1 VKRLRS
7 LAVALLAAASL
18 VLLTASLAVA
28 AAPSQPLGTNVKD
41 PELKPSGVLGS
52 KLEEPEEEAAKQLA
66 RKYVPIAMLRE
77 ETDPPCETSAEQYE
91 PTSVETM
98 LGNPTV
104 TLQKYDEKTGKL
116 EDIAKAPTV
125 EDIAGL
131 KGDYYLN
138 LRGEALGDTC
148 VYARDFAQ
156 LLLEEKAPP
165 ITYAH
170 IAREPNHEGFALQYW
185 FFWYFNQFNDLH
197 EGDWEGMQLTFE
209 SNTPKEALRE
219 EPGEVILFQH
229 AGGEKAKW
237 TDSKLQKEGT
247 HPVVYPAAGS
257 HATFY
262 DSAVYVQNGQ
272 NGSGV
277 GCDNTTEPLREL
289 KLRPV
294 VIPEA
299 APEEGPFAWLSYKG
313 RWGEREKGYNN
324 GPTGPATKTV
334 WREPF
339 AWMEGQRS
347 TSPRLPGGSIVGP
360 QVTGAFCGAVAAA
373 SELINLDIK
382 SPGAATITIVAG
394 VVILILL
401 IGITRWWPVDL
412 EHLRKKRAFGQLVR
426 AARQLYG
433 RHFLVL
439 VPIGLAALPIVGAI
453 TLLGQ
458 TIGNRNS
465 GGKGALLAL
474 ADLLEFVGR
483 PVASALVAA
492 VVIVFVRGLVET
504 GDAGFL
510 SSWRGVG
517 QRFWRVVGGQI
528 IATLGVTLLA
538 ITVIGLP
545 WAIWKYFGWQFVQ
558 QQILFEDKPL
568 RAAFRDSS
576 ELVRG
581 HWWRTVRVAGFF
593 WLVSIVAGPVLGF
606 VLIFLNFSL
615 LWINLIGS
623 LVFALIIPYVTLGH
637 TLLYFDLQERAATEP
652 VKPRR
657 SWRLWRPRQFG
668 RVVQRPPRAI
678 PPAPTPAG

>member
-1 VKRLRS
+1 MKRLGS
-7 LAVALLAAASL
+7 LAVAVWATAFFVLCASSAFAAE
-18 VLLTASLAVA
+18 
-28 AAPSQPLGTNVKD
+28 
-41 PELKPSGVLGS
+41 PELAG
-52 KLEEPEEEAAKQLA
+52 EAAAKQLA
-66 RKYVPIAMLRE
+66 KKYVPTVMLRE
-77 ETDPPCETSAEQYE
+77 EQHPPCETSAEQYQ

-104 TLQKYDEKTGKL
+104 ILQHYDERTGKL
-116 EDIAKAPTV
+116 EDVKRAPTV
-125 EDIAGL
+125 KDVAGL

-156 LLLEEKAPP
+156 LVLEEKAPQV
-165 ITYAH
+165 TYAH
-170 IAREPNHEGFALQYW
+170 IAREPNHDGFALQYW

-197 EGDWEGMQLTFE
+197 EGDWEGMQLTFK
-209 SNTPKEALRE
+209 SNTAEGALKE
-219 EPGEVILFQH
+219 EPDEVILFQH

-237 TDSKLQKEGT
+237 TDSKLQKTEET

-257 HATFY
+257 HASFY

-289 KLRPV
+289 KLRP
-294 VIPEA
+294 ILLPET
-299 APEEGPFAWLSYKG
+299 APETGEFAWLSYKG

-339 AWMEGQRS
+339 AWMATQRS

-360 QVTGAFCGAVAAA
+360 QVTGAFCGAVATA

-382 SPGAATITIVAG
+382 SRPAAILTIAG
-394 VVILILL
+394 VVLILALL

-412 EHLRKKRAFGQLVR
+412 EHLRRKRAFGQLVR
-426 AARQLYG
+426 GARQLYG
-433 RHFLVL
+433 RNFLIL
-439 VPIGLAALPIVGAI
+439 IPIGLAALPIVGAI

-458 TIGNRNS
+458 
-465 GGKGALLAL
+465 LLAANTSGASQL
-474 ADLLEFVGR
+474 RLTVADLLEFVGR

-492 VVIVFVRGLVET
+492 VVIVFVRILVERGRGRLG
-504 GDAGFL
+504 GDFAD
-510 SSWRGVG
+510 SWRGVK

-528 IATLGVTLLA
+528 LATLGVTLLA
-538 ITVIGLP
+538 ITVIGFP
-545 WAIWKYFGWQFVQ
+545 WAVWKYFCWQFVQ

-581 HWWRTVRVAGFF
+581 SWWKTVRVAGFF
-593 WLVSIVAGPVLGF
+593 WLVSIVAGPVVGF
-606 VLIFLNFSL
+606 VLIFLNFEL
-615 LWINLIGS
+615 IWINLIGS

-637 TLLYFDLQERAATEP
+637 TLLYFDLQERAATER

-657 SWRLWRPRQFG
+657 SWKVWRPRQFG
-668 RVVQRPPRAI
+668 RVVR
-678 PPAPTPAG
+678 PAPAGG

>member
-1 VKRLRS
+1 MKRLRS
-7 LAVALLAAASL
+7 LAVALLASASL
-18 VLLTASLAVA
+18 VLVA
-28 AAPSQPLGTNVKD
+28 AAAAQAAPAEDAP
-41 PELKPSGVLGS
+41 KPSGVLGS
-52 KLEEPEEEAAKQLA
+52 KLDEPEEEAAKELA
-66 RKYVPIAMLRE
+66 KKYVPIVMLRE
-77 ETDPPCETSAEQYE
+77 QQDPPCETSAEQYQ
-91 PTSVETM
+91 PTGVETM

-104 TLQKYDEKTGKL
+104 TLQKYDERTERL
-116 EDIAKAPTV
+116 EDVKKAATV
-125 EDIAGL
+125 EDIQGL

-156 LLLEEKAPP
+156 LVLEEKAPA

-209 SNTPKEALRE
+209 SNTAKEALRE

-229 AGGEKAKW
+229 AGGEKANW

-257 HATFY
+257 HASFY

-294 VIPEA
+294 MLPEA
-299 APEEGPFAWLSYKG
+299 APEEGPFAWLSYRG
-313 RWGEREKGYNN
+313 RWGEREKSYNN

-339 AWMEGQRS
+339 AWMEDQRS

-382 SPGAATITIVAG
+382 SPGAATYTLIAAIIV
-394 VVILILL
+394 LLLL
-401 IGITRWWPVDL
+401 IGVTRWWPVDL
-412 EHLRKKRAFGQLVR
+412 AHLRKKRAFGQLVR

-433 RHFLVL
+433 RNFLVL
-439 VPIGLAALPIVGAI
+439 VPVGLTALPIVGGI

-458 TIGNRNS
+458 TLANRHSGDS
-465 GGKGALLAL
+465 GGVRLAL
-474 ADLLEFVGR
+474 ADLLEFIGR

-492 VVIVFVRGLVET
+492 VVIAFVRGLVEARR
-504 GDAGFL
+504 AGFL
-510 SSWRGVG
+510 DSWRLVG

-528 IATLGVTLLA
+528 LATLGVTALA
-538 ITVIGLP
+538 VTVIGLP

-558 QQILFEDKPL
+558 QQIIFENKPL

-581 HWWRTVRVAGFF
+581 HWWHTVRVAGFF
-593 WLVSIVAGPVLGF
+593 WLVSIVAGPVVGF
-606 VLIFLNFSL
+606 ALIFLNFSL

-623 LVFALIIPYVTLGH
+623 LVFAVIIPYVALGH

-657 SWRLWRPRQFG
+657 SWRVWRPRQFG
-668 RVVQRPPRAI
+668 RVVERAPR
-678 PPAPTPAG
+678 PAGAT

>member
-7 LAVALLAAASL
+7 LAVALLASALL
-18 VLLTASLAVA
+18 VLVATAGPALA
-28 AAPSQPLGTNVKD
+28 AAPAEEEEVQ
-41 PELKPSGVLGS
+41 PSGVLGHRTG
-52 KLEEPEEEAAKQLA
+52 EPGEPAAERLA
-66 RKYVPIAMLRE
+66 KKYVPIVMLRE
-77 ETDPPCETSAEQYE
+77 EQNPPCETSAEQYQ
-91 PTSVETM
+91 PTSVEVM

-104 TLQKYDEKTGKL
+104 TLQRYDERTEQL
-116 EDIAKAPTV
+116 EDVTKAPTV
-125 EDIAGL
+125 EDVAGL
-131 KGDYYLN
+131 QGNYYLN

-148 VYARDFAQ
+148 VYARDFKQ
-156 LLLEEKAPP
+156 LLLEEKAPA

-170 IAREPNHEGFALQYW
+170 IAREPNHRGFTLQYW

-197 EGDWEGMQLTFE
+197 EGDWEGMQLAFK
-209 SNTPKEALRE
+209 SNTTAGALKE
-219 EPGEVILFQH
+219 EPGEVIVFQH
-229 AGGEKAKW
+229 AGGERTQW
-237 TDSKLQKEGT
+237 SESKLQKQGT

-277 GCDNTTEPLREL
+277 GCDNTTGPLREL

-294 VIPEA
+294 LLPET
-299 APEEGPFAWLSYKG
+299 APETGPFAWLSYRG

-324 GPTGPATKTV
+324 GPTGPATKKV
-334 WREPF
+334 WHQPF
-339 AWMEGQRS
+339 AWMSKQRS

-382 SPGAATITIVAG
+382 SPGAATITLIVAAI
-394 VVILILL
+394 VLLLL

-412 EHLRKKRAFGQLVR
+412 QHLRKKRAFGQLVR
-426 AARQLYG
+426 ASRQLYG

-439 VPIGLAALPIVGAI
+439 VPVGLTALPVIGGI

-458 TIGNRNS
+458 TLANNNS
-465 GGKGALLAL
+465 HGSGLRLTI
-474 ADLLEFVGR
+474 ADILEFIGR

-492 VVIVFVRGLVET
+492 VVIVFVRDLAET
-504 GDAGFL
+504 GRGGFA
-510 SSWRGVG
+510 SSWRGVWR
-517 QRFWRVVGGQI
+517 RFWRVVGGQI

-538 ITVIGLP
+538 ISVIGFP
-545 WAIWKYFGWQFVQ
+545 WAVWKYFGWQFVQ

-576 ELVRG
+576 KLVRG

-593 WLVSIVAGPVLGF
+593 WLISVVAGPVVGF

-637 TLLYFDLQERAATEP
+637 TLLYFDLQERAATER

-668 RVVQRPPRAI
+668 RVVARPPRAVLGL
-678 PPAPTPAG
+678 ARDQG

>member
-1 VKRLRS
+1 MKRLRS

-18 VLLTASLAVA
+18 VLLSAATALA
-28 AAPSQPLGTNVKD
+28 AAPAEEVGVNTKD
-41 PELKPSGVLGS
+41 SELEPSGVLGH

-66 RKYVPIAMLRE
+66 KKYVPIVQLRE
-77 ETDPPCETSAEQYE
+77 QEKPPCETSAEQYQ
-91 PTSVETM
+91 PTGVETM

-104 TLQKYDEKTGKL
+104 TLEKYDEATGKL
-116 EDIAKAPTV
+116 ESIKKGATSKDI
-125 EDIAGL
+125 EGL

-148 VYARDFAQ
+148 VYARDFEQ
-156 LLLEEKAPP
+156 LLLEEKAPA

-209 SNTPKEALRE
+209 ANTAKEALQE
-219 EPGEVILFQH
+219 EPGEMILFQH
-229 AGGEKAKW
+229 AGGEKASW
-237 TDSKLQKEGT
+237 NDSKVQKEGT

-257 HATFY
+257 HASFY

-277 GCDNTTEPLREL
+277 GCDNTTAPLREL

-294 VIPEA
+294 MLPEA
-299 APEEGPFAWLSYKG
+299 APESGPFGWLSYRG
-313 RWGEREKGYNN
+313 RWGEREKSFNN
-324 GPTGPATKTV
+324 GPTGPVTKTV

-339 AWMEGQRS
+339 TWMESQRS

-360 QVTGAFCGAVAAA
+360 QVTGAFCGAVAVA
-373 SELINLDIK
+373 SELINADIK
-382 SPGAATITIVAG
+382 SPGAAIATIVVA
-394 VVILILL
+394 VLILALL
-401 IGITRWWPVDL
+401 IGVTRWWPVDL

-439 VPIGLAALPIVGAI
+439 VPIGLTALPIVGSI

-458 TIGNRNS
+458 TIANRNS
-465 GGKGALLAL
+465 GDSGGLRLAL
-474 ADLLEFVGR
+474 ADLLEFIGR

-492 VVIVFVRGLVET
+492 LVIVFVRGLVET
-504 GDAGFL
+504 GRGGYRD
-510 SSWRGVG
+510 SWRGVG

-528 IATLGVTLLA
+528 MATLGVTLLA

-545 WAIWKYFGWQFVQ
+545 WAIWKYFSWQFVQ
-558 QQILFEDKPL
+558 QQILFEDKPV

-581 HWWRTVRVAGFF
+581 SWWRTVRVAGFF
-593 WLVSIVAGPVLGF
+593 WLVSTVLGPVLGF
-606 VLIFLNFSL
+606 VLIFLNFEL
-615 LWINLIGS
+615 VWINLIGS

-637 TLLYFDLQERAATEP
+637 TLLYFDLQERRATEP
-652 VKPRR
+652 VRPRR
-657 SWRLWRPRQFG
+657 SWRIWRPRQFG
-668 RVVQRPPRAI
+668 RVVQRPPRA
-678 PPAPTPAG
+678 ATGTT

>member
-1 VKRLRS
+1 MKRLCS
-7 LAVALLAAASL
+7 LAVALLAAALL
-18 VLLTASLAVA
+18 VLLSASSALA
-28 AAPSQPLGTNVKD
+28 AAPADESGVKAV
-41 PELKPSGVLGS
+41 EVKPSGVLGD
-52 KLEEPEEEAAKQLA
+52 KLEEPEEEAAKALA
-66 RKYVPIAMLRE
+66 KKYVPIVMLRE
-77 ETDPPCETSAEQYE
+77 EQHPPCETSAEQYQ

-104 TLQKYDEKTGKL
+104 TLQKYDETTGTL
-116 EDIAKAPTV
+116 ENVKKAPTI

-138 LRGEALGDTC
+138 LRGTALGDTC
-148 VYARDFAQ
+148 VYSRDFKQ
-156 LLLEEKAPP
+156 LLLEEKAPA

-209 SNTPKEALRE
+209 SNTAKEALEE

-257 HATFY
+257 HASFY
-262 DSAVYVQNGQ
+262 DAAVYVQNGQ

-294 VIPEA
+294 TIPEA
-299 APEEGPFAWLSYKG
+299 APETGPFAWLSYKG
-313 RWGEREKGYNN
+313 RWGEREKSFNN

-339 AWMEGQRS
+339 AWMETQRS

-373 SELINLDIK
+373 SELVNLDIR
-382 SPGAATITIVAG
+382 SRPAAIITIVVA
-394 VVILILL
+394 VLILALL

-412 EHLRKKRAFGQLVR
+412 KHLRKKRAFGQLVR

-439 VPIGLAALPIVGAI
+439 IPIGLAALPIVGAI

-465 GGKGALLAL
+465 GGKGVVLAL
-474 ADLLEFVGR
+474 ADLLEFIGR

-504 GDAGFL
+504 GRAGFVE
-510 SSWRGVG
+510 SWRGVG

-528 IATLGVTLLA
+528 MATLGVTLLA
-538 ITVIGLP
+538 ISVIGMP

-576 ELVRG
+576 ALVRG

-593 WLVSIVAGPVLGF
+593 WLISTVAGPVLGF
-606 VLIFLNFSL
+606 VLIFLNFEL
-615 LWINLIGS
+615 VWINLIGS

-637 TLLYFDLQERAATEP
+637 TLLYFDLQERAATER

-657 SWRLWRPRQFG
+657 SWRVWRPRQFG
-668 RVVQRPPRAI
+668 RVVQRPPRAVEG
-678 PPAPTPAG
+678 TS

>member
-1 VKRLRS
+1 MKRLRS
-7 LAVALLAAASL
+7 LAVALLAAAFL
-18 VLLTASLAVA
+18 VLFGAAMAVA
-28 AAPSQPLGTNVKD
+28 A
-41 PELKPSGVLGS
+41 EPSGVLGH
-52 KLEEPEEEAAKQLA
+52 KLEEPEEEAAKRLA
-66 RKYVPIAMLRE
+66 KKYVPIVMLRE
-77 ETDPPCETSAEQYE
+77 QEKPPCETSAEQYE

-104 TLQKYDEKTGKL
+104 TLQKYDEATGKL
-116 EDIAKAPTV
+116 EDITKGPT
-125 EDIAGL
+125 IAEVSGL

-138 LRGEALGDTC
+138 LNGTALGDTC
-148 VYARDFAQ
+148 VYARDFEQ

-165 ITYAH
+165 VTYVH

-209 SNTPKEALRE
+209 SNTAKEALKE
-219 EPGEVILFQH
+219 EPGEMILFQH

-237 TDSKLQKEGT
+237 DDSKVQKEGT

-257 HATFY
+257 HASFY
-262 DSAVYVQNGQ
+262 GSAVYVQNGQ

-277 GCDNTTEPLREL
+277 GCDNTTAPLREL
-289 KLRPV
+289 QLRPV
-294 VIPEA
+294 MIPEA
-299 APEEGPFAWLSYKG
+299 APEDGPFGWLSYRG

-324 GPTGPATKTV
+324 GPTGPVTKTV

-339 AWMEGQRS
+339 VWMADQRS

-360 QVTGAFCGAVAAA
+360 QVTGAFCGAVAVA
-373 SELINLDIK
+373 SELINLDIR
-382 SPGAATITIVAG
+382 SRPAAILTIVG
-394 VVILILL
+394 VVLILALL

-433 RHFLVL
+433 RYFLIL
-439 VPIGLAALPIVGAI
+439 VAIGLTALPIVGAI

-458 TIGNRNS
+458 TIANRNS
-465 GGKGALLAL
+465 GDTGGFRLAL
-474 ADLLEFVGR
+474 ADALEFIGR

-492 VVIVFVRGLVET
+492 LVIVFVRALVET
-504 GDAGFL
+504 GRGGYRD
-510 SSWRGVG
+510 SWRGVG

-528 IATLGVTLLA
+528 IATLGVALLA
-538 ITVIGLP
+538 ITVIGAP
-545 WAIWKYFGWQFVQ
+545 WAIWKYFSWQFVQ

-581 HWWRTVRVAGFF
+581 SWWRTVRVAGFF
-593 WLVSIVAGPVLGF
+593 WLVSTVAGPVLGF
-606 VLIFLNFSL
+606 VLIFLNFEL
-615 LWINLIGS
+615 VWINLIGS

-637 TLLYFDLQERAATEP
+637 TLLYFDLQERRATEP
-652 VKPRR
+652 VRPRR
-657 SWRLWRPRQFG
+657 SWRIWRPRQFG

-678 PPAPTPAG
+678 PPAATPAG

>member
-7 LAVALLAAASL
+7 LAVALIAAALL
-18 VLLTASLAVA
+18 VLVA
-28 AAPSQPLGTNVKD
+28 ASAVCAA
-41 PELKPSGVLGS
+41 EPSGVLGH
-52 KLEEPEEEAAKQLA
+52 KLEEPEEKAAKRLA
-66 RKYVPIAMLRE
+66 KKYVPIAMLRE
-77 ETDPPCETSAEQYE
+77 EQEPPCETSAEQYQ

-104 TLQKYDEKTGKL
+104 TLQKYDETTGKL
-116 EDIAKAPTV
+116 EDVTKAPSIK
-125 EDIAGL
+125 EIAGL

-209 SNTPKEALRE
+209 ANTPAEALKE
-219 EPGEVILFQH
+219 EPDEVILFQH

-237 TDSKLQKEGT
+237 SDSKLQKEGT
-247 HPVVYPAAGS
+247 HPIVYPAAGS
-257 HATFY
+257 HASFY

-277 GCDNTTEPLREL
+277 GCDNTAEPLREL

-299 APEEGPFAWLSYKG
+299 APEDGPFAWLSYKG
-313 RWGEREKGYNN
+313 RWGEREKSFNN

-339 AWMEGQRS
+339 AWMSSQRS

-373 SELINLDIK
+373 SELINSDIK
-382 SPGAATITIVAG
+382 SPGSAVITL
-394 VVILILL
+394 VVIFLVLALL
-401 IGITRWWPVDL
+401 IGVTRWWPVDL
-412 EHLRKKRAFGQLVR
+412 EHLRKKRAFGQIVR

-433 RHFLVL
+433 RHFLIL

-458 TIGNRNS
+458 TIGTGNT
-465 GGKGALLAL
+465 GGHGSFWLTI
-474 ADLLEFVGR
+474 ADLLEFIGR

-492 VVIVFVRGLVET
+492 LVIVFVRGLVET
-504 GDAGFL
+504 GRAGFAD
-510 SSWRGVG
+510 SWRGVG
-517 QRFWRVVGGQI
+517 RRFWRVVGGQI
-528 IATLGVTLLA
+528 MATLGVTLLA
-538 ITVIGLP
+538 MTVIGVP

-593 WLVSIVAGPVLGF
+593 WLVSIVAGPVVGF
-606 VLIFLNFSL
+606 ALIFLNFEL
-615 LWINLIGS
+615 IWINLIGS
-623 LVFALIIPYVTLGH
+623 LVFALIIPFVTLGH
-637 TLLYFDLQERAATEP
+637 TLLYFDLQERTATEAIRA
-652 VKPRR
+652 RR
-657 SWRLWRPRQFG
+657 SWKVWRPRRFG
-668 RVVQRPPRAI
+668 RVVQPGTAT
-678 PPAPTPAG
+678 AT

>member
-1 VKRLRS
+1 MKRLRS
-7 LAVALLAAASL
+7 LAVALIATAALVLLAAA
-18 VLLTASLAVA
+18 TALAA
-28 AAPSQPLGTNVKD
+28 
-41 PELKPSGVLGS
+41 EPSGVLGH
-52 KLEEPEEEAAKQLA
+52 KLEEPEEEAARQLA
-66 RKYVPIAMLRE
+66 KKYVPIVQLRE
-77 ETDPPCETSAEQYE
+77 QANPPCETSAEQYQ

-104 TLQKYDEKTGKL
+104 TLQRYDEAAAKL
-116 EDIAKAPTV
+116 ENVEKGPTSKDI
-125 EDIAGL
+125 EGL
-131 KGDYYLN
+131 RGDYYLN
-138 LRGEALGDTC
+138 LNGEALGDTC
-148 VYARDFAQ
+148 VYARDFEQ
-156 LLLEEKAPP
+156 LLLEEKAPA

-209 SNTPKEALRE
+209 SNTPKQALKE
-219 EPGEVILFQH
+219 EPGEMIVFQH
-229 AGGEKAKW
+229 AGGEKARW
-237 TDSKLQKEGT
+237 DDSKVQKEGT

-277 GCDNTTEPLREL
+277 GCDNTTAPLREL

-294 VIPEA
+294 MIPEA
-299 APEEGPFAWLSYKG
+299 APESGPFGWMSYRG

-324 GPTGPATKTV
+324 GPTGPVTKTV

-360 QVTGAFCGAVAAA
+360 QVTGAFCGAVAVA
-373 SELINLDIK
+373 SELVNLDIQ
-382 SPGAATITIVAG
+382 SRPAAILTIVG
-394 VVILILL
+394 VVLILALL

-412 EHLRKKRAFGQLVR
+412 ERLRKKRAFGQLVR

-439 VPIGLAALPIVGAI
+439 VPIGLTALPIVGGI

-458 TIGNRNS
+458 TLANENS
-465 GGKGALLAL
+465 GDTGGVRLAL
-474 ADLLEFVGR
+474 ADLLEFIGR

-492 VVIVFVRGLVET
+492 LVIVFVRALVE
-504 GDAGFL
+504 AGRGGYRD
-510 SSWRGVG
+510 SWRGVG

-528 IATLGVTLLA
+528 MATLGVTLLA

-545 WAIWKYFGWQFVQ
+545 WAIWKYFSWQFVQ

-581 HWWRTVRVAGFF
+581 SWWRTVRVAGFF
-593 WLVSIVAGPVLGF
+593 WLVSTVAGPVLGF
-606 VLIFLNFSL
+606 VLIFLNFEL
-615 LWINLIGS
+615 VWINLIGS
-623 LVFALIIPYVTLGH
+623 LVFALIIPYVSLGH
-637 TLLYFDLQERAATEP
+637 TLLYFDLQERRATEAVRP
-652 VKPRR
+652 KR
-657 SWRLWRPRQFG
+657 SWRVWRPRQFG
-668 RVVQRPPRAI
+668 RVVRPGTAT
-678 PPAPTPAG
+678 A

>member
-7 LAVALLAAASL
+7 LAVALLAASL
-18 VLLTASLAVA
+18 VLVLA
-28 AAPSQPLGTNVKD
+28 AASARAAAGEKV
-41 PELKPSGVLGS
+41 EPSGVLDQKTG
-52 KLEEPEEEAAKQLA
+52 EPGEAAAEALA
-66 RKYVPIAMLRE
+66 KKYVPIVMLRE
-77 ETDPPCETSAEQYE
+77 QQHPPCETSAEQYQ
-91 PTSVETM
+91 PTSVDVM

-104 TLQKYDEKTGKL
+104 TLQRYDEKTEKL
-116 EDIAKAPTV
+116 EDITRAPTV
-125 EDIAGL
+125 QDIAGL

-138 LRGEALGDTC
+138 LNGTALGDTC

-156 LLLEEKAPP
+156 LVLEEKAPA

-170 IAREPNHEGFALQYW
+170 IARQVNHDGFTLQYW

-197 EGDWEGMQLTFE
+197 EGDWEGMQLSFE
-209 SNTPKEALRE
+209 SNTTAGALKE
-219 EPGEVILFQH
+219 EPGEVIVFQH
-229 AGGEKAKW
+229 AGGERTNW
-237 TDSKLQKEGT
+237 DESKLQREGT

-277 GCDNTTEPLREL
+277 GCDNTTGPLREL
-289 KLRPV
+289 KLRSV
-294 VIPEA
+294 LLPET
-299 APEEGPFAWLSYKG
+299 APETGPFGWLSYKG
-313 RWGEREKGYNN
+313 RWGEREKSFNN

-339 AWMEGQRS
+339 AWMEKQRS

-373 SELINLDIK
+373 SELINLDIR
-382 SPGAATITIVAG
+382 SPGAAAITLVVA
-394 VVILILL
+394 VVILLLL
-401 IGITRWWPVDL
+401 IGVTRWWPIDIRR
-412 EHLRKKRAFGQLVR
+412 LRKKRAFGQLVR

-433 RHFLVL
+433 RNFLIL
-439 VPIGLAALPIVGAI
+439 VPIGLTALPIIGGI

-458 TIGNRNS
+458 TLANQHS
-465 GGKGALLAL
+465 GQGGLRLTV
-474 ADLLEFVGR
+474 ADLLEFIGR

-492 VVIVFVRGLVET
+492 VVIVFVRSLVET
-504 GDAGFL
+504 GRGGFAD
-510 SSWRGVG
+510 SWRGVWR
-517 QRFWRVVGGQI
+517 RFWRVVGGQI
-528 IATLGVTLLA
+528 MATLGVTLLA
-538 ITVIGLP
+538 ISIVGLP

-593 WLVSIVAGPVLGF
+593 WLVSTVAGPVVGF

-623 LVFALIIPYVTLGH
+623 LVFALIIPFVTLGH
-637 TLLYFDLQERAATEP
+637 TLLYFDLQERAATERVRP
-652 VKPRR
+652 KR
-657 SWRLWRPRQFG
+657 SWRVWRPRKFG
-668 RVVQRPPRAI
+668 KVVQRPPRPVTGA
-678 PPAPTPAG
+678 T

>member
-1 VKRLRS
+1 VKRLVS
-7 LAVALLAAASL
+7 LAVGLLAAASL
-18 VLLTASLAVA
+18 VLLGAATAVA
-28 AAPSQPLGTNVKD
+28 AAT
-41 PELKPSGVLGS
+41 PEKAVEPSGVLGH
-52 KLEEPEEEAAKQLA
+52 KLEEPEEEAAKRLA
-66 RKYVPIAMLRE
+66 KKYVPIVMLRE
-77 ETDPPCETSAEQYE
+77 QEKPPCETSAEQYQ
-91 PTSVETM
+91 PTDVETM

-104 TLQKYDEKTGKL
+104 TLQKYDEATGKL
-116 EDIAKAPTV
+116 EDVKKAPTNADV
-125 EDIAGL
+125 SGL

-148 VYARDFAQ
+148 VYARDFEQ

-165 ITYAH
+165 VTYAH

-209 SNTPKEALRE
+209 SNTPKEALQE
-219 EPGEVILFQH
+219 EPGEMILFQH
-229 AGGEKAKW
+229 AGGEKASW
-237 TDSKLQKEGT
+237 DDSKVQKEGT

-257 HATFY
+257 HASFY
-262 DSAVYVQNGQ
+262 GSAVYVQNGQ

-277 GCDNTTEPLREL
+277 GCDNTTAPLREL

-299 APEEGPFAWLSYKG
+299 APETGPFGWLSYRG

-324 GPTGPATKTV
+324 GPTGPVTKTV

-339 AWMEGQRS
+339 AWMEDQRS

-360 QVTGAFCGAVAAA
+360 QVTGAFCGAVAVA
-373 SELINLDIK
+373 SELINLDIQ
-382 SPGAATITIVAG
+382 SRPAAILTIVA
-394 VVILILL
+394 VVLILALL

-412 EHLRKKRAFGQLVR
+412 QHLRKKRAFGQLVR

-439 VPIGLAALPIVGAI
+439 VPIGLTALPIVGGI

-458 TIGNRNS
+458 TIADRNS
-465 GGKGALLAL
+465 GDTGGVRLTL
-474 ADLLEFVGR
+474 ADVLEFIGR
-483 PVASALVAA
+483 PVAAALVAA
-492 VVIVFVRGLVET
+492 LVIVFVRGLVET
-504 GDAGFL
+504 GRGGYRD
-510 SSWRGVG
+510 SWRGVG
-517 QRFWRVVGGQI
+517 RRFWRVVGGQI
-528 IATLGVTLLA
+528 MATLGVTLLA
-538 ITVIGLP
+538 ITVIGAP
-545 WAIWKYFGWQFVQ
+545 WAIWKYFSWQFVQ

-581 HWWRTVRVAGFF
+581 SWWRTVRVAGFF
-593 WLVSIVAGPVLGF
+593 WLVSTVLGPVLGF
-606 VLIFLNFSL
+606 VLIFLNFEL
-615 LWINLIGS
+615 VWINLIGS

-637 TLLYFDLQERAATEP
+637 TLLYFDLQERRATEP
-652 VKPRR
+652 VRPRR
-657 SWRLWRPRQFG
+657 SWRVWRPRQFG
-668 RVVQRPPRAI
+668 RVVRPGTAT
-678 PPAPTPAG
+678 A

>member
-1 VKRLRS
+1 MKRLRS
-7 LAVALLAAASL
+7 LTVALLATAFL
-18 VLLTASLAVA
+18 VLLAAATAVA
-28 AAPSQPLGTNVKD
+28 AATPKEAV
-41 PELKPSGVLGS
+41 EPSGVLGH
-52 KLEEPEEEAAKQLA
+52 KLDEPEEAAAKQLA
-66 RKYVPIAMLRE
+66 KKYVPIVMLRE
-77 ETDPPCETSAEQYE
+77 QEKPPCETSAEQYQ

-104 TLQKYDEKTGKL
+104 TLQKYDETSQKL
-116 EDIAKAPTV
+116 EDVKKGPTIAEV
-125 EDIAGL
+125 SGL
-131 KGDYYLN
+131 KGDYFLN

-148 VYARDFAQ
+148 VYARDFEQ

-165 ITYAH
+165 VTYAH

-209 SNTPKEALRE
+209 SNTPKQALKE
-219 EPGEVILFQH
+219 EPGEMILFQH

-237 TDSKLQKEGT
+237 DDSKVQKDGT

-277 GCDNTTEPLREL
+277 GCDNTTAPLREL
-289 KLRPV
+289 QLRPV
-294 VIPEA
+294 TIPEA
-299 APEEGPFAWLSYKG
+299 APENGPFGWMSYRG

-324 GPTGPATKTV
+324 GPTGPVTKTV

-339 AWMEGQRS
+339 AWMADQRS

-373 SELINLDIK
+373 SELINLDIQ
-382 SPGAATITIVAG
+382 SPGAATVTIVIA
-394 VVILILL
+394 VLVLALL
-401 IGITRWWPVDL
+401 IGVTKWWPVDL

-439 VPIGLAALPIVGAI
+439 VPIGLTALPIVGAI

-458 TIGNRNS
+458 TLANRNS
-465 GGKGALLAL
+465 GDNGGVRLAL
-474 ADLLEFVGR
+474 ADFLEFFGR
-483 PVASALVAA
+483 PAASALVAA
-492 VVIVFVRGLVET
+492 LVIVFLRGLVET
-504 GDAGFL
+504 GRGGYLD
-510 SSWRGVG
+510 SWRGVG
-517 QRFWRVVGGQI
+517 QRFWRVVGAQI
-528 IATLGVTLLA
+528 MATLGVALLA
-538 ITVIGLP
+538 LTVIGIP
-545 WAIWKYFGWQFVQ
+545 WAIWKYFCWQFVQ

-581 HWWRTVRVAGFF
+581 SWWRTVRVAGFF
-593 WLVSIVAGPVLGF
+593 WLLSTVAGPVLGF
-606 VLIFLNFSL
+606 ALIFLNFEL
-615 LWINLIGS
+615 VWINLIGS

-637 TLLYFDLQERAATEP
+637 TLLYFDLQERAATDR
-652 VKPRR
+652 VRPRR
-657 SWRLWRPRQFG
+657 SWRIWRPRQFG
-668 RVVQRPPRAI
+668 RVVRPGTA
-678 PPAPTPAG
+678 AAA

>member
-1 VKRLRS
+1 MKRLRS
-7 LAVALLAAASL
+7 LAVALIASASL
-18 VLLTASLAVA
+18 VLLTAAMAVA
-28 AAPSQPLGTNVKD
+28 AEPAEEPA
-41 PELKPSGVLGS
+41 EPSGVLGH

-66 RKYVPIAMLRE
+66 KKYVPIVMLRE
-77 ETDPPCETSAEQYE
+77 QEKPPCETSAEQYQ

-104 TLQKYDEKTGKL
+104 TLQRYDETTGKL
-116 EDIAKAPTV
+116 ENIKKGPTS
-125 EDIAGL
+125 EDIEGL

-138 LRGEALGDTC
+138 LRGTALGDTC
-148 VYARDFAQ
+148 IYARDFEQ
-156 LLLEEKAPP
+156 LVLEEKAPA

-170 IAREPNHEGFALQYW
+170 IAREPNHEGFVLQYW

-209 SNTPKEALRE
+209 SNTAKEALQE
-219 EPGEVILFQH
+219 EPGEMILFQH

-237 TDSKLQKEGT
+237 DDSKVQKEGD

-257 HATFY
+257 HASFY
-262 DSAVYVQNGQ
+262 GSAVYVQNGQ

-277 GCDNTTEPLREL
+277 GCDNTTAPLREL

-294 VIPEA
+294 MLPEA
-299 APEEGPFAWLSYKG
+299 APESGPFGWLSYRG

-324 GPTGPATKTV
+324 GPTGPVTKTV

-339 AWMEGQRS
+339 AWMEDQRS

-360 QVTGAFCGAVAAA
+360 QVTGAFCGAVAVA
-373 SELINLDIK
+373 SELVNLDIK
-382 SPGAATITIVAG
+382 SRPAAILTIVG
-394 VVILILL
+394 VVLILALL

-412 EHLRKKRAFGQLVR
+412 QHLRKKRAFGQLVR

-433 RHFLVL
+433 RHFLIL
-439 VPIGLAALPIVGAI
+439 VPIGLTALPIVGGI

-458 TIGNRNS
+458 TIANRNS
-465 GGKGALLAL
+465 GDTGGFRLAL
-474 ADLLEFVGR
+474 ADLLEFIGR

-492 VVIVFVRGLVET
+492 LVIVFVRALVEN
-504 GDAGFL
+504 GRGGYLD
-510 SSWRGVG
+510 SWRGVG

-528 IATLGVTLLA
+528 LATLGVTLLA

-545 WAIWKYFGWQFVQ
+545 WAIWKYFSWQFVQ

-581 HWWRTVRVAGFF
+581 SWWRTVRVAGFF
-593 WLVSIVAGPVLGF
+593 WLVSTVLGPVLGF
-606 VLIFLNFSL
+606 VLIFLNFEL
-615 LWINLIGS
+615 VWINLIGS
-623 LVFALIIPYVTLGH
+623 LVFALIIPYVSLGH
-637 TLLYFDLQERAATEP
+637 TLLYFDLQERRATEP
-652 VKPRR
+652 IRPRR
-657 SWRLWRPRQFG
+657 SWRIWKPRQFG
-668 RVVQRPPRAI
+668 RVVRPGTA
-678 PPAPTPAG
+678 ATA

>member
-1 VKRLRS
+1 VTRLRS
-7 LAVALLAAASL
+7 LAVALTAAALL
-18 VLLTASLAVA
+18 VLLIAAAPAVA
-28 AAPSQPLGTNVKD
+28 AEDAA
-41 PELKPSGVLGS
+41 KPSGVLGS
-52 KLEEPEEEAAKQLA
+52 KLDEPEEAASKKLA
-66 RKYVPIAMLRE
+66 SKYVPIAMLRE
-77 ETDPPCETSAEQYE
+77 QQEPPCETSAEQYQ

-104 TLQKYDEKTGKL
+104 TLQRYDEKTGRL
-116 EDIAKAPTV
+116 ENIKKAPSV

-138 LRGEALGDTC
+138 LQGEALGDTC

-165 ITYAH
+165 VTYAH

-209 SNTPKEALRE
+209 SNTAKEALKE
-219 EPGEVILFQH
+219 EPDEVILFQH

-247 HPVVYPAAGS
+247 HPIVYPAAGS
-257 HATFY
+257 HASFY

-277 GCDNTTEPLREL
+277 GCDNTSEPLREL

-294 VIPEA
+294 LIPEA
-299 APEEGPFAWLSYKG
+299 APEDGPFAWLSYKG
-313 RWGEREKGYNN
+313 RWGEREKSFNN

-339 AWMEGQRS
+339 AWMSSQRS

-373 SELINLDIK
+373 SDLINQDIK
-382 SPGAATITIVAG
+382 SPGAAAITLVVA
-394 VVILILL
+394 VLILALL
-401 IGITRWWPVDL
+401 IGVTRWWPIDL
-412 EHLRKKRAFGQLVR
+412 EHLRKKRAFGQIVR

-433 RHFLVL
+433 RHFLIL
-439 VPIGLAALPIVGAI
+439 VPIGLAALPIVGGI

-458 TIGNRNS
+458 TIGTGNT
-465 GGKGALLAL
+465 GGHGSFWLTI
-474 ADLLEFVGR
+474 ADLLEFFGR
-483 PVASALVAA
+483 PIASALVAA
-492 VVIVFVRGLVET
+492 VVIVLVRSLVET
-504 GDAGFL
+504 GRAGFA

-517 QRFWRVVGGQI
+517 QRFWRVVGGQLL
-528 IATLGVTLLA
+528 ATLGVTLLA
-538 ITVIGLP
+538 ITVIGAP
-545 WAIWKYFGWQFVQ
+545 WAVWKYFGWQFVQ

-593 WLVSIVAGPVLGF
+593 WLVSIVAGPVVGF
-606 VLIFLNFSL
+606 ALIFLNFSL

-657 SWRLWRPRQFG
+657 SWKVWRPRQFG
-668 RVVQRPPRAI
+668 RVVARAPRA
-678 PPAPTPAG
+678 AGGTA

>member
-7 LAVALLAAASL
+7 LAVALLATASL
-18 VLLTASLAVA
+18 VLLNAGPAGA
-28 AAPSQPLGTNVKD
+28 AAPAQAAV
-41 PELKPSGVLGS
+41 EPSGVLGS
-52 KLEEPEEEAAKQLA
+52 KLDEPGEEAAKKLA
-66 RKYVPIAMLRE
+66 KKYVPIAMLRE
-77 ETDPPCETSAEQYE
+77 EQNPPCETSAEQYQ

-104 TLQKYDEKTGKL
+104 VLQKYDEQTEEL
-116 EDIAKAPTV
+116 EDVTRAPTV
-125 EDIAGL
+125 ADIAGL

-138 LRGEALGDTC
+138 LNGTALGDTC

-156 LLLEEKAPP
+156 LVLEEKAPP

-170 IAREPNHEGFALQYW
+170 IAREPNRDGFALQYW

-209 SNTPKEALRE
+209 SNTAAAALKE
-219 EPGEVILFQH
+219 EPNEVILFQH

-277 GCDNTTEPLREL
+277 GCDNTSEPLREL

-294 VIPEA
+294 MIPEA
-299 APEEGPFAWLSYKG
+299 APETGPFAWLSYKG

-360 QVTGAFCGAVAAA
+360 QVTGAFCGAVATA

-382 SPGAATITIVAG
+382 SPGAAAITLIVAA
-394 VVILILL
+394 VILIGL
-401 IGITRWWPVDL
+401 IGITKWWPVDL

-426 AARQLYG
+426 ASRQLYG

-439 VPIGLAALPIVGAI
+439 VPIGLAALPIVGGI

-458 TIGNRNS
+458 TLANNNTGS
-465 GGKGALLAL
+465 GSLRLTI
-474 ADLLEFVGR
+474 ADILEFIGR

-492 VVIVFVRGLVET
+492 VVIVFVRSLVET
-504 GDAGFL
+504 GRGGFAD
-510 SSWRGVG
+510 SWRGVLR
-517 QRFWRVVGGQI
+517 RFWRVVGGQI
-528 IATLGVTLLA
+528 MATLGVTLLA
-538 ITVIGLP
+538 ITVIGFP
-545 WAIWKYFGWQFVQ
+545 WAAWKYFGWQFVQ

-593 WLVSIVAGPVLGF
+593 WLVSTVAGPVVGF
-606 VLIFLNFSL
+606 ALIFLNFSL

-652 VKPRR
+652 VKPKR
-657 SWRLWRPRQFG
+657 SWRVWRPRQFG
-668 RVVQRPPRAI
+668 RIVQRPPL
-678 PPAPTPAG
+678 PAPATAS